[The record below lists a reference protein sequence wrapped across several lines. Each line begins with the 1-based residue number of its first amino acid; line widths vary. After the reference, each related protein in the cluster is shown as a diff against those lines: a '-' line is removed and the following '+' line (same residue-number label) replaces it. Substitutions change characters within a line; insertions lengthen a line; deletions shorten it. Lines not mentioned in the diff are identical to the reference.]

1 MEKFKLKCK
10 GIFSNIGCLRRRE
23 KSRASISMDEGCKEE
38 RIECQTVTKDD
49 DGSSDFWSR
58 STYEKDHSEA
68 RSRRSVSSSGITM
81 NPSSDHQSSSSRLI
95 VWNQIRHQWGGN
107 KRSESQTIVREPR
120 ISSDATYED
129 LLGNNKPFPQPIPL
143 REMIY
148 FLVDIW
154 EQEGLYD

>member
-1 MEKFKLKCK
+1 
-10 GIFSNIGCLRRRE
+10 
-23 KSRASISMDEGCKEE
+23 MDEGCKGE

-49 DGSSDFWSR
+49 DGSSDFWSS

-68 RSRRSVSSSGITM
+68 RSRRSISSSGMTM
-81 NPSSDHQSSSSRLI
+81 NPSSDHQSSSSSKTSPPEFVNQGLI